1 MHLGP
6 SVALRVSVWGS
17 QSNPDD
23 HALRGYRGGVT
34 TALGPGER
42 RQPGPAQTMSLTH
55 RGGVREEERRGGVG
69 RVIRR
74 SMRLEVEVSGG

>member
-1 MHLGP
+1 MNMHLGP

-55 RGGVREEERRGGVG
+55 RGGEREEERRGGW
-69 RVIRR
+69 
-74 SMRLEVEVSGG
+74 VE